1 MNLGQQL
8 YDNHLKMITETH
20 PHVKINPA
28 NLTMI
33 SLDKRL
39 IELQFDETYP
49 ICVTYMFEYT
59 CNQGRI
65 TIY

>member
-1 MNLGQQL
+1 MNLLQL
-8 YDNHLKMITETH
+8 FYENNFKKIKETH
-20 PHVKINPA
+20 THVKINPA

-49 ICVTYMFEYT
+49 ICVTYMFEYA